1 MAKIGMFDSG
11 NGGRTTLA
19 AVRRRLPGVE
29 IEYIA
34 DLKNAP
40 YGTKEPGELLKVT
53 TRVTRRLVAN
63 GAKIVVV
70 ACNTATTRCIEQL
83 RREFLG
89 VVFVGTEP
97 ALKRAAQ
104 RTGRG
109 KILLL
114 GTPNTVK
121 SERVEQMARE
131 NRLQE
136 RLRLLPCPG
145 LAEAVEAGI
154 EVLEGG
160 ADWEE
165 AGARRAGEGCWAEA
179 EAGARLAHPEAA
191 ERRLAELLGGM
202 TAAERDEI
210 EVVVLGC
217 THYVWLRSQI
227 QEWFPKAEV
236 VDGNLGVA
244 ERVGE
249 VWGRCVG
256 VTIASG
262 QGRGDKGR

>member
-1 MAKIGMFDSG
+1 MAQIGMFDSG
-11 NGGRTTLA
+11 NGGWTTLE
-19 AVRRRLPGVE
+19 AVRQMLPGVE

-40 YGTKEPGELLKVT
+40 YGTKEPGDLLRAT
-53 TRVTRRLVAN
+53 TRVTERLVAN

-70 ACNTATTRCIEQL
+70 ACNTATTWCIEPL
-83 RREFLG
+83 RREFPE
-89 VVFVGTEP
+89 VAFVGTEP

-104 RTGRG
+104 RAGRG

-121 SERVEQMARE
+121 SERVEQMVRE

-154 EVLEGG
+154 EVLEG
-160 ADWEE
+160 E
-165 AGARRAGEGCWAEA
+165 ARI
-179 EAGARLAHPEAA
+179 AHPEVAKQ
-191 ERRLAELLGGM
+191 RLAELLGGM

-210 EVVVLGC
+210 EAVVLGC

-227 QEWFPKAEV
+227 QEWFPRAEI

-244 ERVGE
+244 KRVRE
-249 VWGRCVG
+249 FWGRLV
-256 VTIASG
+256 
-262 QGRGDKGR
+262 RGGDRGGF

>member
-1 MAKIGMFDSG
+1 MAEIGMFDSG
-11 NGGRTTLA
+11 NGGRTTLM
-19 AVRRRLPGVE
+19 AVRRWLPGVE

-34 DLKNAP
+34 DLENAP
-40 YGTKEPGELLKVT
+40 YGTKESGDLLRVT
-53 TRVTRRLVAN
+53 TRVTERLVAN

-83 RREFLG
+83 RREFPE
-89 VVFVGTEP
+89 VAFVGTEP
-97 ALKRAAQ
+97 ALKLAAQ
-104 RTGRG
+104 QAGRG

-121 SERVEQMARE
+121 SERVGQMIRK

-154 EVLEGG
+154 EVLKGG
-160 ADWEE
+160 PDWEG
-165 AGARRAGEGCWAEA
+165 AGARTKAQPRRAGEGCWT
-179 EAGARLAHPEAA
+179 EAGARLAHPEVAKQ
-191 ERRLAELLGGM
+191 RLAELLGGM

-227 QEWFPKAEV
+227 QEWFPRAEV

-244 ERVGE
+244 KRVRELWEAVRQSNDAG
-249 VWGRCVG
+249 
-256 VTIASG
+256 
-262 QGRGDKGR
+262 

>member
-1 MAKIGMFDSG
+1 MAEIGMFDSG
-11 NGGRTTLA
+11 NGGRTTLM
-19 AVRRRLPGVE
+19 AVRRWLPGVE

-40 YGTKEPGELLKVT
+40 YGTKEPGDLLRVT
-53 TRVTRRLVAN
+53 TRVTERLVAN

-83 RREFLG
+83 RREFPEIA
-89 VVFVGTEP
+89 FVGTEP
-97 ALKRAAQ
+97 ALKLAAQ
-104 RTGRG
+104 RTRRG

-121 SERVEQMARE
+121 SERVGQMIRK

-160 ADWEE
+160 PDWE
-165 AGARRAGEGCWAEA
+165 
-179 EAGARLAHPEAA
+179 GARLAHPEVAKQ
-191 ERRLAELLGGM
+191 RLAELLGGM

-217 THYVWLRSQI
+217 THYVWLRSQV

-244 ERVGE
+244 KRVRELWEAARQSNDAGY
-249 VWGRCVG
+249 GR
-256 VTIASG
+256 
-262 QGRGDKGR
+262 

>member
-1 MAKIGMFDSG
+1 MAEIGMFDSG

-19 AVRRRLPGVE
+19 AVRQILPGVE

-40 YGTKEPGELLKVT
+40 YGTKEPGDLLRAT
-53 TRVTRRLVAN
+53 TRVTERLVAN

-70 ACNTATTRCIEQL
+70 ACNTATTRCIEPL
-83 RREFLG
+83 RREFPG
-89 VVFVGTEP
+89 VAFVGTEP
-97 ALKRAAQ
+97 ALKLAAQ
-104 RTGRG
+104 RAERG

-121 SERVEQMARE
+121 SERVGQMIRKS
-131 NRLQE
+131 RLQE

-160 ADWEE
+160 LDWE
-165 AGARRAGEGCWAEA
+165 
-179 EAGARLAHPEAA
+179 GARLAHPEAA
-191 ERRLAELLGGM
+191 EQRLAELLGGM
-202 TAAERDEI
+202 TATGRDEI
-210 EVVVLGC
+210 EAVVLGC

-227 QEWFPKAEV
+227 QEWFPRAEI

-244 ERVGE
+244 KRVRE
-249 VWGRCVG
+249 LWGRLVR
-256 VTIASG
+256 SG
-262 QGRGDKGR
+262 DRGGF

>member
-1 MAKIGMFDSG
+1 MAEIGMFDSG

-34 DLKNAP
+34 DLENAP
-40 YGTKEPGELLKVT
+40 YGTKEPGDLLRVT
-53 TRVTRRLVAN
+53 TQVTERLVAN

-83 RREFLG
+83 RRDFPE
-89 VVFVGTEP
+89 VAFVGTEP
-97 ALKRAAQ
+97 ALKLAAQ

-121 SERVEQMARE
+121 SERVEQMIRK

-160 ADWEE
+160 PDWE
-165 AGARRAGEGCWAEA
+165 GARF
-179 EAGARLAHPEAA
+179 AHPEAA
-191 ERRLAELLGGM
+191 EQRLAELLGGM

-210 EVVVLGC
+210 GVVVLGC

-227 QEWFPKAEV
+227 QEWLPKAEI

-244 ERVGE
+244 KRVRE
-249 VWGRCVG
+249 LWEAVRQSND
-256 VTIASG
+256 A
-262 QGRGDKGR
+262 D

>member
-1 MAKIGMFDSG
+1 MAEIGMFDSG
-11 NGGRTTLA
+11 NGGRTTLE
-19 AVRRRLPGVE
+19 AVRQMLPGVE

-40 YGTKEPGELLKVT
+40 YGTKEPGDLLRVT
-53 TRVTRRLVAN
+53 TRVTERLVAN

-83 RREFLG
+83 RREFPE

-97 ALKRAAQ
+97 ALKQAAQ

-121 SERVEQMARE
+121 SERVEQIVRE
-131 NRLQE
+131 NWLQE

-145 LAEAVEAGI
+145 LAEVVEAGI
-154 EVLEGG
+154 EVLEG
-160 ADWEE
+160 E
-165 AGARRAGEGCWAEA
+165 
-179 EAGARLAHPEAA
+179 ARLAHPEMAKQ
-191 ERRLAELLGGM
+191 RLAELLGGM
-202 TAAERDEI
+202 TAAKRDEI
-210 EVVVLGC
+210 EAVVLGC

-227 QEWFPKAEV
+227 QEWFPRAEI

-244 ERVGE
+244 KRVRE
-249 VWGRCVG
+249 LWGRLV
-256 VTIASG
+256 
-262 QGRGDKGR
+262 RGGDRGGF

>member
-1 MAKIGMFDSG
+1 MAEIGMFDSG
-11 NGGRTTLA
+11 NGGRTTLM

-34 DLKNAP
+34 DLENAP
-40 YGTKEPGELLKVT
+40 YGTKEPGDLLRVT
-53 TRVTRRLVAN
+53 TRVTERLVSN

-83 RREFLG
+83 RREFPE
-89 VVFVGTEP
+89 VAFVGTEP
-97 ALKRAAQ
+97 ALKLATQ

-121 SERVEQMARE
+121 SERVEQMIRKS
-131 NRLQE
+131 RLQE

-160 ADWEE
+160 PDWE
-165 AGARRAGEGCWAEA
+165 
-179 EAGARLAHPEAA
+179 GARLAHPAAA
-191 ERRLAELLGGM
+191 EQRLAELLGGM

-210 EVVVLGC
+210 EAVVLGC

-227 QEWFPKAEV
+227 QEWFPRAEV

-244 ERVGE
+244 KRVRE
-249 VWGRCVG
+249 LWGSLV
-256 VTIASG
+256 
-262 QGRGDKGR
+262 RGGDRGGF

>member
-1 MAKIGMFDSG
+1 MAEIGMFDSG

-34 DLKNAP
+34 DLENAP
-40 YGTKEPGELLKVT
+40 YGTKEPGDLLRVT
-53 TRVTRRLVAN
+53 TRVTERLVAN

-70 ACNTATTRCIEQL
+70 ACNTATTRRIEQL
-83 RREFLG
+83 RREFPE
-89 VVFVGTEP
+89 VAFVGTEP
-97 ALKRAAQ
+97 ALKLAAQ

-121 SERVEQMARE
+121 SERVEQMIRKS
-131 NRLQE
+131 RLQE

-160 ADWEE
+160 PDWE
-165 AGARRAGEGCWAEA
+165 GA

-191 ERRLAELLGGM
+191 EQRLAELLGGM

-210 EVVVLGC
+210 EVAVLGC

-244 ERVGE
+244 KRVRELWEAARQSDDAG
-249 VWGRCVG
+249 
-256 VTIASG
+256 
-262 QGRGDKGR
+262 

>member
-1 MAKIGMFDSG
+1 MAEIGMFDSG

-40 YGTKEPGELLKVT
+40 YGTKEPGELLKAT
-53 TRVTRRLVAN
+53 TRVTERLVAN

-83 RREFLG
+83 RREFPG
-89 VVFVGTEP
+89 VAFVGTEP

-104 RTGRG
+104 RAGRG

-121 SERVEQMARE
+121 SERVKQMMRE

-154 EVLEGG
+154 EVLGG
-160 ADWEE
+160 GSDWE
-165 AGARRAGEGCWAEA
+165 GARVQPRRAGEVCWA
-179 EAGARLAHPEAA
+179 EAGARLARSEAA

-244 ERVGE
+244 ERVRE
-249 VWGRCVG
+249 LWGVMRQSDD
-256 VTIASG
+256 SG
-262 QGRGDKGR
+262 QGRGER